1 MDKKEGRLKA
11 DNKRT
16 VRKKINRKKRDKRGI
31 EDGPKTDK
39 YQMDDRRRI
48 DRRQIKDG

>member
-1 MDKKEGRLKA
+1 M
-11 DNKRT
+11 
-16 VRKKINRKKRDKRGI
+16 RDKRGI

-48 DRRQIKDG
+48 DRRDIEDNEINIFTFLSVRFYGKK